1 MRIAYI
7 VPSLQPTGPI
17 IIVQSLSKY
26 LREYG
31 CDIDIYYFDGNTK
44 QLEFKCNTYQ
54 IAFSNPIDF
63 DSYDIIHSHCFRADL
78 YVNKHKKLIHKAKTL
93 STLHQDTY
101 MSFTYDY
108 CKPLAYLLTA
118 YWLHIQSKN
127 DRVVAISN
135 QLKDLYNA
143 RLKGKVVTLYN
154 GVDIL
159 EADNLD
165 ELYLNKIDSL
175 KQKGYKLLGT
185 CTRVVKG
192 KGLSQVLLA
201 LKELSN
207 YAFVIIGDGPE
218 KNVLMQ
224 LASQLGVDDRVLF
237 LPHVDTPYNYLG
249 DIDVYMMTSYSEGF
263 GLAMVEAALKG
274 KAIVCSNIPS
284 FHEIFNETEARFF
297 ELDNIS
303 SLIEAVDDA
312 YKRKEV
318 LSHNAQEKATKVFT
332 AEKMA
337 ERHMQLYE
345 QLISET
351 ESVVK

>member
-1 MRIAYI
+1 MKIAYI

-17 IIVQSLSKY
+17 ILVQSLSKY
-26 LREYG
+26 LGECG

-44 QLEFKCNTYQ
+44 KLDFTCNTHQ
-54 IAFSNPIDF
+54 IAFSEPIDF
-63 DSYDIIHSHCFRADL
+63 DSYDIVHSHCFRSDL
-78 YVNKHKKLIHKAKTL
+78 FVNKHKKLIHRAKTL

-108 CKPLAYLLTA
+108 CKPLAYFLTV
-118 YWLHIQSKN
+118 YWLHVQSKN

-135 QLKDLYNA
+135 QLRDSYQA
-143 RLKGKVVTLYN
+143 RLKGKAVTLYN
-154 GVDIL
+154 GVDVVN
-159 EADNLD
+159 ADKLD
-165 ELYLNKIDSL
+165 ELYLNQIYDL

-185 CTRVVKG
+185 CAKVVKR
-192 KGLSQVLLA
+192 KGISQVLLA
-201 LKELSN
+201 LKELPN
-207 YAFVIIGDGPE
+207 HAFVIIGDGSE

-224 LASQLGVDDRVLF
+224 LASKLGVDDRVLF
-237 LPHVDTPYNYLG
+237 LPHVDTPYNYLE

-284 FHEIFNETEARFF
+284 FHEIFNETEACFF

-303 SLIEAVDDA
+303 SLIGAIDDA
-312 YKRKEV
+312 YKKKDV
-318 LSHNAQEKATKVFT
+318 LSHNAQEKATKLFT

-351 ESVVK
+351 KSVVK

>member
-1 MRIAYI
+1 MYINQEIGKLGEDIA
-7 VPSLQPTGPI
+7 
-17 IIVQSLSKY
+17 
-26 LREYG
+26 
-31 CDIDIYYFDGNTK
+31 
-44 QLEFKCNTYQ
+44 
-54 IAFSNPIDF
+54 
-63 DSYDIIHSHCFRADL
+63 
-78 YVNKHKKLIHKAKTL
+78 VN
-93 STLHQDTY
+93 Y
-101 MSFTYDY
+101 
-108 CKPLAYLLTA
+108 
-118 YWLHIQSKN
+118 
-127 DRVVAISN
+127 
-135 QLKDLYNA
+135 
-143 RLKGKVVTLYN
+143 
-154 GVDIL
+154 
-159 EADNLD
+159 
-165 ELYLNKIDSL
+165 L

-185 CTRVVKG
+185 CAKVVKR
-192 KGLSQVLLA
+192 KGISQVLLA

-207 YAFVIIGDGPE
+207 YAFVIIGDGSE

-224 LASQLGVDDRVLF
+224 LVSQLGVDDRVLF
-237 LPHVDTPYNYLG
+237 LPHVDTPYNYLD